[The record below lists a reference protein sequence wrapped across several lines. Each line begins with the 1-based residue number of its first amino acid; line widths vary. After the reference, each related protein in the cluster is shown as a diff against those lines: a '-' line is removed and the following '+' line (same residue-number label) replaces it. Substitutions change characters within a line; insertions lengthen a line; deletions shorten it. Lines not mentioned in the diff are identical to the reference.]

1 MALENSEHYICRSL
15 IWPEK
20 CTTIFLCIYKLN
32 WIALH
37 PFISNFQVPT
47 KDYCVVLRC
56 VALLR
61 SINVLW
67 FLIICFEVLCILF
80 QGTHDLW
87 FPSINIAM
95 AIDIFKVLCIVA
107 KYTCSLISLWFLS
120 INKCLVL
127 LFFAHSSSIYCSLVI
142 KDIFRNQ
149 ILQ

>member
-1 MALENSEHYICRSL
+1 MSITNLAWKMYHYFSMYLQIELDSL
-15 IWPEK
+15 AP
-20 CTTIFLCIYKLN
+20 
-32 WIALH
+32 LH
-37 PFISNFQVPT
+37 FQVPT